1 MEVDEKEKL
10 DNEAGKL
17 QKRHSSHYYN
27 HKIESDRIK
36 NDNYGIINRLLSKTS
51 MVPSHLQMRE
61 DYKKSKKYAK
71 MVRKLPSIS
80 RYEEHARQE
89 LSLQQLP
96 KNTINSSRHRASSH
110 NKADSSSPRIKD
122 IETALLDQ

>member
-27 HKIESDRIK
+27 QKIETDRIK

-51 MVPSHLQMRE
+51 MVPTHLQMKE

-96 KNTINSSRHRASSH
+96 KNTINSSRQRTSSH
-110 NKADSSSPRIKD
+110 NKADRHSPRIKD
-122 IETALLDQ
+122 IETALLDP

>member
-10 DNEAGKL
+10 DNQAGKM
-17 QKRHSSHYYN
+17 QKQHSSHYYN
-27 HKIESDRIK
+27 QKIENDRIK
-36 NDNYGIINRLLSKTS
+36 NDNYAIINRLLSKTS
-51 MVPSHLQMRE
+51 LVPSHLQMRE
-61 DYKKSKKYAK
+61 EYKKSKKYAK
-71 MVRKLPSIS
+71 LVRKLPSIS

-96 KNTINSSRHRASSH
+96 KNTLSSSRQRTSSH
-110 NKADSSSPRIKD
+110 NKVERHSSRIKD

>member
-10 DNEAGKL
+10 DNETGKL

-27 HKIESDRIK
+27 QKIETDRIK

-61 DYKKSKKYAK
+61 DYKKSKRYAK

-96 KNTINSSRHRASSH
+96 KNTINSSRQRTSSH
-110 NKADSSSPRIKD
+110 KKADSHSPHMID
-122 IETALLDQ
+122 IETALLEQ